1 MRSLPN
7 LQYEVEA
14 VGEGEDEGH
23 VAHEDEG
30 VRLEDGGEHVDV
42 DGDGGVGHD
51 ADEEEVQLHE
61 GQEEGQG
68 GHVPLE
74 GLGRDVLY
82 VLALI

>member
-1 MRSLPN
+1 MRSLSN

-42 DGDGGVGHD
+42 DGDGGVGDD

-61 GQEEGQG
+61 GEEEGEG
-68 GHVPLE
+68 GHVTLE
-74 GLGRDVLY
+74 GLGRDVLH